1 MRAAWVASVVTPV
14 VCRETVS
21 ELLRVLAYPKF
32 RLAREER
39 DTLLAQYLP
48 FCETASLP
56 SVWPPLPTVCRDRDD
71 TVFIALMLCSS
82 PDLLVSGDADLRVL
96 LDTVRVVS
104 VADLWG
110 MRESEG

>member
-1 MRAAWVASVVTPV
+1 
-14 VCRETVS
+14 
-21 ELLRVLAYPKF
+21 
-32 RLAREER
+32 
-39 DTLLAQYLP
+39 
-48 FCETASLP
+48 
-56 SVWPPLPTVCRDRDD
+56 
-71 TVFIALMLCSS
+71 MLCSS